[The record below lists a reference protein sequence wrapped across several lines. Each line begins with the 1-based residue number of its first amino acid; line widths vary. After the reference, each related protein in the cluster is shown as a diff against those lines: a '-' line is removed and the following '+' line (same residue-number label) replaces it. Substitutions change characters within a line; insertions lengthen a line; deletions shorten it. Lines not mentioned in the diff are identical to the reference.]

1 MDATVAVRANGAAD
15 FSLPGEGDIRQPHG
29 AHRACS
35 APGLVAPVSMVIT
48 QLTIMLLTYRQKSCE
63 GPARE
68 LLTAEEG
75 IIVHDVHRLQD

>member
-15 FSLPGEGDIRQPHG
+15 FSRPGEGDIRQPYG
-29 AHRACS
+29 AHRAYS
-35 APGLVAPVSMVIT
+35 APGLAAPVSTAIT
-48 QLTIMLLTYRQKSCE
+48 QLTIMQLPYRQRSCE

-68 LLTAEEG
+68 LLRAEEG